1 MADSTDTESGRKAAE
16 KKLDAEFSRL
26 GRTGHCLG
34 VILVRS
40 RGSLNEALRRLL
52 AGAAGPCDAARDVDV
67 AHREERRDVAQQ
79 DCSFALTESVGALFL
94 PDMGAGECL
103 RTARSLSERMAAGR
117 LSGTLAASAVPGGM
131 PGSGRSGGA
140 FVKRLLGAVRA
151 LPDDG
156 AAPRLTPADLCPAP
170 GRGAIVQAEEKL
182 FLLGG
187 AACRTALRGTSCRKH

>member
-52 AGAAGPCDAARDVDV
+52 AGAAGPC
-67 AHREERRDVAQQ
+67 

-140 FVKRLLGAVRA
+140 FVKRLLGAVRT

-156 AAPRLTPADLCPAP
+156 AVHRLTSADLCPAP